1 MAKEI
6 ERKFLVRNSEW
17 RAMADAGTEISQF
30 YLMSG
35 EARSARVRVKGGK
48 TAALTLKFGG
58 AQRVRDEFEY
68 AIPLADAEAMKTLA
82 IGNVIAKT
90 RHHVMHDGLTWEV
103 DRFHDALD
111 GLVIAEIE
119 TADERDDTDLPAW
132 VGAEVT
138 GNSAYYNAS
147 LAMNG
152 LPEERP

>member
-6 ERKFLVRNSEW
+6 ERKFLVKNSDW
-17 RAMADAGTEISQF
+17 RAMADAGIEISQF

-48 TAALTLKFGG
+48 TAVLTLKFGG

-68 AIPLADAEAMKTLA
+68 AIPLTDAEAMKALS
-82 IGNVIAKT
+82 IGTVIAKT
-90 RHHVMHDGLTWEV
+90 RHHVKHGGLVWEV

-119 TADERDDTDLPAW
+119 TANEHDDTDLPDW

-138 GNSAYYNAS
+138 GDGAYYNAS

-152 LPEERP
+152 LPERA

>member
-6 ERKFLVRNSEW
+6 ERKFLVKNSDW
-17 RAMADAGTEISQF
+17 RAMADAGIEISQF

-48 TAALTLKFGG
+48 TAVLMLKFGG

-68 AIPLADAEAMKTLA
+68 AIPLTDAEAMKALS
-82 IGNVIAKT
+82 IGTVIAKT
-90 RHHVMHDGLTWEV
+90 RHHVKHGGLVWEV

-119 TADERDDTDLPAW
+119 TANEHDDTDLPDW

-138 GNSAYYNAS
+138 GDGAYYNAS

-152 LPEERP
+152 LPERA